1 MQKLKNNKSLIY
13 AIIIAIILLLL
24 DQITK
29 VIIIENNI
37 NVTLI
42 PNILNIHTVQNT
54 GGAFGVGEGNTGMF
68 IITNLV
74 VLGLIIRFIYLQKD
88 FMDKATLYTLFVIL
102 AGGFGNLIDRLSRG
116 YVIDFLNI
124 FPSINFPKFNLADI
138 YITVGC
144 VILAFIFAMYSYKEI
159 KNSKKLKR

>member
-13 AIIIAIILLLL
+13 ATIIAIILLLL

-29 VIIIENNI
+29 VTIVNNNLNITIIKD
-37 NVTLI
+37 
-42 PNILNIHTVQNT
+42 ILNIHIVQNT

-74 VLGLIIRFIYLQKD
+74 VLGLITRFIYLQKD

-116 YVIDFLNI
+116 YVIDFINI

-138 YITVGC
+138 YITVGWI
-144 VILAFIFAMYSYKEI
+144 ILAFIFAMYSYKEI

>member
-1 MQKLKNNKSLIY
+1 MQKLKNNKVLIY
-13 AIIIAIILLLL
+13 AIIICIILLLI

-29 VIIIENNI
+29 IVIINNNI

-42 PNILNIHTVQNT
+42 PNVLNIHTVKNT

-116 YVIDFLNI
+116 YVVDFINI
-124 FPSINFPKFNLADI
+124 FPKINFPKFNFADI
-138 YITVGC
+138 YITVGWI
-144 VILAFIFAMYSYKEI
+144 VLAFVFALYTYKEI
-159 KNSKKLKR
+159 KNSRKLKR

>member
-13 AIIIAIILLLL
+13 AIIIFIILLMI

-29 VIIIENNI
+29 IIIIKNSI
-37 NVTLI
+37 NTIII

-88 FMDKATLYTLFVIL
+88 FMDKSTLYTLFLIL
-102 AGGFGNLIDRLSRG
+102 SGGFGNLIDRLARG
-116 YVIDFLNI
+116 YVVDFINI
-124 FPSINFPKFNLADI
+124 FPKINFPKFNFADI
-138 YITVGC
+138 YITIGWI
-144 VILAFIFAMYSYKEI
+144 ILAFIFAMYSYKEI
-159 KNSKKLKR
+159 KNSRKIKR